1 MLKNHSTR
9 ALLVTLGL
17 GVAAQAQEDP
27 RALMLHARA
36 LQQRGEGSDA
46 ATAVSLYRKV
56 IVLEPRSAEAQ
67 LRLSEALA
75 ETGDWD
81 GALAPAIRATE
92 LDPRRGEAW
101 VNLGLLQARRAQT
114 QPAARSETRRAFEE
128 ASKLLASDPE
138 VWYRLAQVYQVLGD
152 LEGALRAWIALGRL
166 HPTGWIGERPLED
179 MAWENAAVLAA
190 NLGRYELRREA
201 IMALADQPQPM
212 QKHLRMLEDLA
223 REQADKGYLGHAE
236 ESFLLLAEH
245 FPQESAIWEN
255 VSHIQMQTGRFDE
268 ALASFRQAEA
278 LNASPRFAYFQGIC
292 LMHLGRLTEADQIW
306 RKLAAAGNGE
316 DYSEEMHQNVQFF
329 LAASVLLQ
337 GRPEETLGLV
347 QAWPGAQARPE
358 LAALRAGALI
368 QTKAWKAAR
377 VVLEDGM
384 KRWPDQGLFQSARSL
399 PPGLLKESMLVR
411 KETQQALVQLDQE
424 AMASLWAEFH
434 QWKRCLEMVQR
445 ARAAGLAPRLDLL
458 MLQSN
463 ALDQLGRSVE
473 AIGVLREAQKLNP
486 TYPMLQN
493 NLGYLILENG
503 GDLQEASRLIQSAM
517 DKDPKNGSTVD
528 SWGWVLFKQGKVKEA
543 EEALRKA
550 VELTPY
556 SPEIRQHLGEVLLR
570 LDRPQEALEQWE
582 RALAYAFPDR
592 KELEEKV
599 QKLRTELARKANPGT
614 ASPEPGTPEPGT
626 DLDASDEDT
635 P

>member
-1 MLKNHSTR
+1 MLINHPSR
-9 ALLVTLGL
+9 ALLIALGL
-17 GVAAQAQEDP
+17 GLAAQAQEDP

-46 ATAVSLYRKV
+46 ATAAGIYRKV
-56 IVLEPRSAEAQ
+56 IALEPRSAEAH

-75 ETGDWD
+75 ESGDWE
-81 GALAPAIRATE
+81 GALAPAIKATE
-92 LDPRRGEAW
+92 LNPRSGEAW
-101 VNLGLLQARRAQT
+101 IHLGRLQAQRGQT
-114 QPAARSETRRAFEE
+114 QPAARVETRRAFEE

-138 VWYRLAQVYQVLGD
+138 VWYRLAQVDQILGD
-152 LEGALRAWIALGRL
+152 QEGALRAWVALGRL
-166 HPTGWIGERPLED
+166 HPTAWVGERPLED
-179 MAWENAAVLAA
+179 TAWESAATLAA
-190 NLGRYELRREA
+190 SLDRYEPRREA
-201 IMALADQPQPM
+201 VMALVDRPRPA

-236 ESFLLLAEH
+236 ESFLLLGRH
-245 FPQESAIWEN
+245 FPLEPAIWEN
-255 VSHIQMQTGRFDE
+255 VSHIQMQTGRFEE
-268 ALASFRQAEA
+268 ALASLRQAES
-278 LNASPRFAYFQGIC
+278 LKASPRFAYFQGIC
-292 LMHLGRLTEADQIW
+292 LMNLGRMPEAEQLW
-306 RKLAAAGNGE
+306 RKLAATAKGE
-316 DYSEEMHQNVQFF
+316 DYSDEMRRNVQFF
-329 LAASVLLQ
+329 LAASVILQ
-337 GRPEETLGLV
+337 GRPEETLGLI
-347 QAWPGAQARPE
+347 QSWPGAQGRPD

-377 VVLEDGM
+377 AVLEDGM
-384 KRWPDQGLFQSARSL
+384 KRWPDRGMFESARSL
-399 PPGLLKESMLVR
+399 PPGILKESTLVR

-424 AMASLWAEFH
+424 AMASLWAEFR
-434 QWKRCLEMVQR
+434 QWQRCLEMVQR
-445 ARAAGLAPRLDLL
+445 ARAAGLPPRLDLL

-463 ALDQLGRSVE
+463 ALDQLGRSPE
-473 AIGVLREAQKLNP
+473 AIGVLREAQRLNP

-517 DKDPKNGSTVD
+517 DQDPKNGSTVD

-543 EEALRKA
+543 EEALRRA

-582 RALAYAFPDR
+582 RALAYAFPNR

-599 QKLRTELARKANPGT
+599 QKLRTELARKATPST
-614 ASPEPGTPEPGT
+614 AAPEPGMDEP
-626 DLDASDEDT
+626 ASDEDE